1 MKPACLAVSLAATLC
16 LAAAAAAEEK
26 DQPKKPQFECRWA
39 AGSIKIDGKP
49 DDADWEH
56 AQLIDNFYLPWL
68 QEKSRPA
75 KTATRA
81 RLLWDRDNLYFF
93 AEMDDSDLYAD
104 VKEHDG
110 MTWNNDVFELFFKP
124 ADDKP
129 GYYEFQVNAAGTQMD
144 MFLPRRGAGG
154 FGRFIQDGE
163 FHIESAV
170 VRRGT
175 LNKWTDEDK
184 GWSVEGRVPWT
195 GMLRT
200 GGRPEIDETWGF
212 TLCRYDYSVAFEG
225 PELSTCAPL
234 ASKGY
239 PDFHA
244 FEDYARLKF
253 LGPASNPRQVGLQ
266 KQPLT
271 TSKVFGSPD
280 PPLPYKPVRAYPQL
294 KLTFP
299 IAVDRVPGTD
309 DLLVIAQGRSY
320 GETTVFRVKDDQAAI
335 EAETLLETPGGG
347 TAYGICF
354 HPQFA
359 KNGYLYV
366 GWNGRRAGDEKAPK
380 RCYIT
385 RYTWDHAARTIDAKA
400 ALDIIEWE
408 SDGHNGADIEFGA
421 DGMLYITSGDGTSD
435 SDTNMRGQDL
445 TQLTAK
451 VLRIDVDRTAE
462 GKAYSVPNDNPFL
475 GQEGIVPETW
485 AYGLRNPWR
494 ITVDP
499 KTGHVWVGNN
509 GQDLWEQIFFVRKGD
524 NYGWSVYEGSH
535 LFYAERKLGPHPH
548 VKPAAEHH
556 HSEARSLTG
565 GVVYYGEKLPEL
577 VGAYIYGDHS
587 TGRIWA
593 IKHDGHE
600 VTWHKLLCDTTFNIS
615 GFGLD
620 SRGEL
625 LVADH
630 RGGGD
635 GAFYY
640 LEPTPP
646 VTVPST
652 FPRKLSESGLF
663 ADVEKHQ
670 MQPGVIPYSVN
681 SPLWSDGAHKERFLA
696 IPHKEG
702 ADMRIGF
709 STNRGWN
716 FPDETVLI
724 KSFALETTA
733 GDPSSRRW
741 IETRFL
747 TKQAGEWVG
756 YSYLWNDEQT
766 DAELVPADGTDR
778 EYEIRVPRS
787 QETPDGLV
795 RQKWRYPSRTE
806 CMVCHSR
813 AANFVLGL
821 TELQMNK
828 DYDYG
833 GGHVENQ
840 LAVLERLGM
849 LKVNAAADT
858 LRFVKDDLKK
868 QGLEEKEV
876 NRRFDKLT
884 ESRLQRAA
892 KGESS
897 LLGGAPE
904 HYQRLPDP
912 YDTSQP
918 LEARAR
924 SYLHANCSICHVE
937 AGGGNAQMQLEY
949 TTELEKMRVIDAP
962 PLHHKFGIED
972 PRIVAPGDP
981 ARSTLLHRISHRGDG
996 TGQMPQLATYLVDRE
1011 AVKLFEEWIRTVKVP
1026 VVEAAKEKAK

>member
-1 MKPACLAVSLAATLC
+1 MLLATSMVAAADDPKSKPA
-16 LAAAAAAEEK
+16 
-26 DQPKKPQFECRWA
+26 FECRWA
-39 AGSIKIDGKP
+39 AGPIKIDGQM
-49 DDADWEH
+49 DEADWEH
-56 AQLIDNFYLPWL
+56 AQLIDKFSLPWL
-68 QEKSRPA
+68 KEKARTA

-93 AEMDDSDLYAD
+93 ADMDDGDLYAD
-104 VKEHDG
+104 VTDHDG
-110 MTWNNDVFELFFKP
+110 MTWDNDVFELFFKP
-124 ADDKP
+124 AQDKP

-144 MFLPRRGAGG
+144 LFLPRRGAGG
-154 FGRFIQDGE
+154 FGRFKKDGE
-163 FHIESAV
+163 FHIESKV
-170 VRRGT
+170 KLRGT
-175 LNKWTDEDK
+175 LNQWTDDDQ
-184 GWSVEGRVPWT
+184 GWSVEGRIPWT
-195 GMLRT
+195 GLLRT
-200 GGRPEIDETWGF
+200 GGRPEIDETWTF
-212 TLCRYDYSVAFEG
+212 TLCRYDYSVDFEG
-225 PELSTCAPL
+225 PELSACAPL

-244 FEDYARLKF
+244 YEDYAPLKF
-253 LGPASNPRQVGLQ
+253 LGPDSNPRTKEVGVK

-271 TSKVFGSPD
+271 TSKVVGSPE
-280 PPLPYKPVRAYPQL
+280 PPLPYRPVRAFPQL
-294 KLTFP
+294 KLNFP
-299 IAVDRVPGTD
+299 IALDRVPGTD

-320 GETTVFRVKDDQAAI
+320 GETTIFRVKDDPAAT
-335 EAETLLETPGGG
+335 EAETLLETSGGG

-366 GWNGRRAGDEKAPK
+366 GWNGRLEKGEKAPK
-380 RCYIT
+380 KTVVT
-385 RYTWDHAARTIDAKA
+385 RYTWDHTERKIDPASE
-400 ALDIIEWE
+400 LHIISWE
-408 SDGHNGADIEFGA
+408 SDGHNGADADFGL
-421 DGMLYITSGDGTSD
+421 DGMLYVTSGDGTSD

-451 VLRIDVDRTAE
+451 VLRINVDHPDE
-462 GKAYSVPNDNPFL
+462 GKQYSVPKDNPFI

-535 LFYAERKLGPHPH
+535 IFYAERKLGPHPH
-548 VKPAAEHH
+548 VLPAAEHH

-565 GVVYYGEKLPEL
+565 GVVYHGARLPDL
-577 VGAYIYGDHS
+577 AGAYIYGDHS
-587 TGRIWA
+587 TGKVWA
-593 IKHDGHE
+593 MKHDGKRPL
-600 VTWHKLLCDTTFNIS
+600 WHKLLMDTTFNIS

-620 SRGEL
+620 SQGEL

-646 VTVPST
+646 VTEPNT

-663 ADVEKHQ
+663 AHVAMHE

-696 IPHKEG
+696 IPHKE
-702 ADMRIGF
+702 DKNMRIEFGG
-709 STNRGWN
+709 NRGWN
-716 FPDETVLI
+716 CPDETVLV
-724 KSFALETTA
+724 KSFALETTV
-733 GDPSSRRW
+733 GDPASRRW

-756 YSYLWNDEQT
+756 YTYLWNDEQT
-766 DAELVPADGTDR
+766 DAGLVAAEGADR

-787 QETPDGLV
+787 REHPDGLM
-795 RQKWRYPSRTE
+795 RQKWHYPSRTE

-828 DYDYG
+828 DHDYG
-833 GGHVENQ
+833 DGHVENQ

-858 LRFVKDDLKK
+858 LKFLKDDLKK
-868 QGLEEKEV
+868 QGLDEKDA
-876 NRRFDKLT
+876 NRKFDELT
-884 ESRLQRAA
+884 KSRLQRTA
-892 KGESS
+892 KGDSS
-897 LLGGAPE
+897 LLGGSPE
-904 HYQRLPDP
+904 RYQKLPNP
-912 YDTSQP
+912 YDASQP

-949 TTELEKMRVIDAP
+949 STELAKMGVIDAP

-972 PRIVAPGDP
+972 ARIVAPGDP
-981 ARSTLLHRISHRGDG
+981 ERSVLLHRLSHRGQG
-996 TGQMPQLATYLVDRE
+996 TGQMPQLATNLVDQQ
-1011 AVKLFEEWIRTVKVP
+1011 AVKLFEEWIRSVKP
-1026 VVEAAKEKAK
+1026 PSAEAKAD

>member
-1 MKPACLAVSLAATLC
+1 MGIVLPALADDENPA
-16 LAAAAAAEEK
+16 
-26 DQPKKPQFECRWA
+26 FECRWA
-39 AGSIKIDGKP
+39 RGPIKIDGVA

-56 AQLIDNFYLPWL
+56 AQTIDKFSLPWL
-68 QEKSRPA
+68 KEKARPA
-75 KTATRA
+75 KTATKA
-81 RLLWDRDNLYFF
+81 RLLWDRENLYFF
-93 AEMDDSDLYAD
+93 AEMDDADLYAD
-104 VKEHDG
+104 IKDHDG
-110 MTWNNDVFELFFKP
+110 MTWYNDVFELFFKP

-129 GYYEFQVNAAGTQMD
+129 GYYEFQVNAAGTVMD

-154 FGRFIQDGE
+154 YARFIKDGE
-163 FHIESAV
+163 FHLEAKV
-170 VRRGT
+170 KLRGT
-175 LNKWTDEDK
+175 LNKWTDEDQ
-184 GWSVEGRVPWT
+184 GWSVEGRIPWT
-195 GMLRT
+195 DMLRT
-200 GGRPEIDETWGF
+200 GGRPEIDETWSF
-212 TLCRYDYSVAFEG
+212 ALCRYDYSVAFEG

-234 ASKGY
+234 GQSN
-239 PDFHA
+239 FHA
-244 FEDYARLKF
+244 HEDYAPLKF
-253 LGPASNPRQVGLQ
+253 LGPDSNPRKLGLQ

-271 TSKVFGSPD
+271 TSKVVGSPD
-280 PPLPYKPVRAYPQL
+280 PPLPYRPVRAFPEL
-294 KLTFP
+294 KLTYP
-299 IAVDRVPGTD
+299 IALDRVPGTD
-309 DLLVIAQGRSY
+309 DLLVIAQGKSY
-320 GETTVFRVKDDQAAI
+320 GETTIYRVQDDPAVK
-335 EAETLLETPGGG
+335 EAVTLLETPSGG
-347 TAYGICF
+347 TAYGTCF

-359 KNGYLYV
+359 TNGYLYV
-366 GWNGRRAGDEKAPK
+366 GWNGRPPGDDKTPK

-385 RYTWDHAARTIDAKA
+385 RYTWDAAARKIDAGSRR
-400 ALDIIEWE
+400 DIIEWE
-408 SDGHNGADIEFGA
+408 SDGHNGADMEFGL

-451 VLRIDVDRTAE
+451 VLRIDVDHPEQGEPGGVSPRRN
-462 GKAYSVPNDNPFL
+462 YSVPKDNPFV

-535 LFYAERKLGPHPH
+535 IFYAERKLGPHPH
-548 VKPAAEHH
+548 VLPAAEHH

-565 GVVYYGEKLPEL
+565 GVVYYGTKLPEL

-593 IKHDGHE
+593 MKHDGE
-600 VTWHKLLCDTTFNIS
+600 KVVWHKLLADTTFNIS

-620 SRGEL
+620 SHGEL

-630 RGGGD
+630 RGEGN
-635 GAFYY
+635 GAYYY

-646 VTVPST
+646 VTEPSM

-663 ADVEKHQ
+663 AEVKQHA
-670 MQPGVIPYSVN
+670 MQPGVVPYSVN

-702 ADMRIGF
+702 EDMRIGF

-724 KSFALETTA
+724 KSFALETTQ
-733 GDPSSRRW
+733 GDPASRRW

-766 DAELVPADGTDR
+766 DAELVATEGADR
-778 EYEIRVPRS
+778 EFEIRVPRS
-787 QETPDGLV
+787 RENPDGLS

-828 DYDYG
+828 DHDYG
-833 GGHVENQ
+833 HGHVENQ

-849 LKVNAAADT
+849 LKVNAAADA
-858 LRFVKDDLKK
+858 LKF
-868 QGLEEKEV
+868 L
-876 NRRFDKLT
+876 
-884 ESRLQRAA
+884 
-892 KGESS
+892 
-897 LLGGAPE
+897 
-904 HYQRLPDP
+904 
-912 YDTSQP
+912 
-918 LEARAR
+918 
-924 SYLHANCSICHVE
+924 
-937 AGGGNAQMQLEY
+937 
-949 TTELEKMRVIDAP
+949 
-962 PLHHKFGIED
+962 
-972 PRIVAPGDP
+972 
-981 ARSTLLHRISHRGDG
+981 
-996 TGQMPQLATYLVDRE
+996 
-1011 AVKLFEEWIRTVKVP
+1011 
-1026 VVEAAKEKAK
+1026 